1 MLKKTLLPLLPLI
14 FLLAGCASDL
24 KLSALEPELKG
35 MTMTNAA
42 VVQLKGSRYPMH
54 HNIIALRGM
63 DFPSLCMT
71 ALEKALA
78 KKRKNWKIIPPSTVA
93 AADPEIGEV
102 IPSDQAQFKSMA
114 DTGAARMAKLAG
126 LMETKHF
133 LVIESISIKDVSTPQ
148 APANLVVGACLQM
161 WDFEKGRL
169 LYRARSVSRPV
180 NYAET
185 DFDRK
190 LEPALED
197 LFRELISPL
206 PK

>member
-1 MLKKTLLPLLPLI
+1 MLKKTILLALPGLL
-14 FLLAGCASDL
+14 LLAGCASDL
-24 KLSALEPELKG
+24 KLSAMEPELKG
-35 MTMTNAA
+35 MTMTGAA

-63 DFPSLCMT
+63 DFPSMCMT

-78 KKRKNWKIIPPSTVA
+78 KKRKNWKIIPPSTVS

-102 IPSDQAQFKSMA
+102 IPSDQAQFKSLA
-114 DTGAARMAKLAG
+114 EYGATRMAKLAKV
-126 LMETKHF
+126 METRYF
-133 LVIESISIKDVSTPQ
+133 LVIESIAVKDVSTPQ
-148 APANLVVGACLQM
+148 APANLVVGSCLQM

-190 LEPALED
+190 LEPALDD